1 MKNKIYDILVAG
13 SGLSSLSF
21 INGYLE
27 KNKSIDVISFKKNK
41 KVFKKID
48 NKHIL
53 KILPPQMIGQE
64 KQVQDYFSLNKIKI
78 NPATKFFGS
87 LEFGGLSNYWGLQ
100 IDQNIYGDIKHLS
113 KKIQNDIKKSFIDI
127 FENQKLLGKLDEKHN
142 NVFSRSDYID
152 KDILKKDKE
161 IILTEPIL
169 AFSKKKRNDNKKIN
183 LEEIN
188 EKKDKL
194 TAKNYFNRNLKNKN
208 IKFHNFFVKKIKNH
222 KMGVLLKCSD
232 GKKEKDFIT
241 KKLVL
246 GCGTLVTTKLIM
258 DYLNITKVVKIN
270 HHPRLFSVYF
280 SKKKWSNN
288 MTFQPSHLHLKTKK
302 NPDSFTAD
310 FRPGNKII
318 IDAII
323 KFKIIL
329 TPFKFFLNLIREHFI
344 FSNCFLNSRYGNLY
358 LQKKHTS
365 YEVYSKNKKIHK
377 TLKRIGNI
385 TFNFLKRTRKILPL
399 RLDYFPGFGADFH
412 YFGTILIKKKGELT
426 VNEKCQLN
434 KDKRIYIVDGSTLN
448 FKKNKYPLGLIM
460 ANARRISKDI

>member
-1 MKNKIYDILVAG
+1 MKNKIYDILVVG

-21 INGYLE
+21 IDGYLE
-27 KNKSIDVISFKKNK
+27 KNKSINVISFKKSQFFFEN
-41 KVFKKID
+41 ID
-48 NKHIL
+48 NSHIL
-53 KILPPQMIGQE
+53 KILPPQMIGAE

-78 NPATKFFGS
+78 RPGTNFFGS

-100 IDQNIYGDIKHLS
+100 IDQNIYDDIKHLS

-127 FENQKLLGKLDEKHN
+127 FENQKLIGKINEKYHN
-142 NVFSRSDYID
+142 IFSKSDYID
-152 KDILKKDKE
+152 ENILKKDKE

-169 AFSKKKRNDNKKIN
+169 AFSKKRNDNKKIN

-194 TAKNYFNRNLKNKN
+194 TAKNYFNKNLKNKN
-208 IKFHNFFVKKIKNH
+208 IRFHNYFVKKIKNH
-222 KMGVLLKCSD
+222 RMGVLLNCFD
-232 GKKEKDFIT
+232 GKKNKDFIT
-241 KKLVL
+241 KKLIL

-258 DYLNITKVVKIN
+258 DYLNISKVVKIN

-288 MTFQPSHLHLKTKK
+288 MFFQPSHLHLKAKK
-302 NPDSFTAD
+302 TPDLFTAD

-323 KFKIIL
+323 KFKKFLI
-329 TPFKFFLNLIREHFI
+329 PFKFFLNLIREHFI

-358 LQKKHTS
+358 LRKKKS
-365 YEVYSKNKKIHK
+365 NFEVYSKNKKIDK
-377 TLKRIGNI
+377 VLKKIGDI
-385 TFNFLKRTRKILPL
+385 TFKFLKKTKKIFPL